1 MARKPVLPDM
11 DKKALEELAQQFP
24 STSGRRAGAKPDP
37 AADAPAADPVPVAA
51 EPAPVAADP
60 APAPTP
66 AEPPPQ
72 PAETAPPVA
81 ASPPPEPAL
90 PAAEPAPP
98 PMPQEAVVL
107 AAADATPPPAARAWH
122 EDPRLRMAG
131 LGAVAFLAGYVIG
144 HPGSPGEDPVPA
156 AVAQAVQAARSEASA
171 ELDQARTRAAAAL
184 REAEQRAA
192 AALREAEQRAA
203 AALAA
208 AREQSVAEARAAR
221 AEAERA
227 TADLAAFRAQR
238 VEADRAIATAR
249 ALAAA
254 AEAGRGFSAELA
266 AARQQA
272 GDAPRLGAALDR
284 LAPFAAGVPSRS
296 MLAEA
301 FEPATRRAITL
312 GEDAVPGSWSGRIL
326 ARLTGGAAA
335 EQAARTATVSAA
347 RTEMGRGD
355 LAGAAEA
362 LSRLDDVA
370 RPAVEPW
377 ISSARDRIALDAA
390 AERVTAALV
399 LLAARTP

>member
-37 AADAPAADPVPVAA
+37 AGDAPAADPVPVAA
-51 EPAPVAADP
+51 EPAPAAADP

-98 PMPQEAVVL
+98 PMPPEAVVL

-131 LGAVAFLAGYVIG
+131 IGAVAFLAGYVIG

-171 ELDQARTRAAAAL
+171 ELDQARS
-184 REAEQRAA
+184 RAA

-208 AREQSVAEARAAR
+208 AREQSAAEARAAR

-238 VEADRAIATAR
+238 VEADRAIATAT

-272 GDAPRLGAALDR
+272 GDAPRLAAALDR